1 MSFTFYYLQMPE
13 LFQSHQP
20 SFLVLFHDWLLERE
34 TRKGTVLNI
43 MLNVMTMCFSLR
55 NYCTAKSSPI
65 MVSVPT
71 MGGVWLGTPKLLEPE
86 WSPAG

>member
-1 MSFTFYYLQMPE
+1 MSSTFYYLQMPK

-20 SFLVLFHDWLLERE
+20 SFLVLLHDWLSER
-34 TRKGTVLNI
+34 RKWTVLNI
-43 MLNVMTMCFSLR
+43 MTMCFSLR

-86 WSPAG
+86 WRPAG